1 MNRTKKFFFNTITTA
16 ALQVVTMLS
25 GFVLPKVMLS
35 VYGSEING
43 LVTSITQFISYLTL
57 VEAGLSGAIVY
68 SLYKPLAE
76 KNTPAINAII
86 SAAKKFYFK
95 TGYLFLGLI
104 LGGALV
110 YPLFI
115 KTGLLS
121 SLEVG
126 ILFVVLGANGILEF
140 FTLAKYRALL
150 TADQK
155 TYVISL
161 ASIVQVVLN
170 CVIIA
175 VLSYQGL
182 SVVIVRLVAIL
193 SILLR
198 TVILWA
204 YCKKKYTYLDFSV
217 EPDNAALSKRW
228 DALYFQIIGVVHTG
242 APVLIITAIL
252 SLNDVSVYSIYYMVI
267 SGISSVLGI
276 FMSGL
281 SAGFG
286 DLLARG
292 EKAAFKKAF
301 QQFEYMY
308 YIIITIVYSI
318 MMAAYIP
325 FIKVYTAGADI
336 NYIYP
341 VFAILITVNGYFY
354 SLKNPYGM
362 LTIAAGKY
370 RESRVQITIQASI
383 QILAS
388 VVGGLVWGLNG
399 VIIGAMLSNIYRDVD
414 FIFFA
419 PKHLI
424 DYKFTDSLVMWIRS
438 GVLFA
443 VFSICLRFVPSEH
456 VTGYLSWFIYAV
468 ILGLITV
475 AGVLLVNFLLDR
487 NRMKQCVIRVK
498 TMIIR
503 R

>member
-1 MNRTKKFFFNTITTA
+1 MNRTKKFFLNTVTTA
-16 ALQVVTMLS
+16 ALQIITMLT
-25 GFVLPKVMLS
+25 GFILPKVMLS

-68 SLYKPLAE
+68 SLYKPLAD
-76 KNTPAINAII
+76 NDTSAINSII
-86 SAAKKFYFK
+86 KAAKNFYFK

-104 LGGALV
+104 VGGALV
-110 YPLFI
+110 YPLFV
-115 KTGLLS
+115 KTEMLS
-121 SLEVG
+121 SVEMG

-170 CVIIA
+170 CVLIS
-175 VLSYQGL
+175 VLSYTGV
-182 SVVIVRLVAIL
+182 SIVIVRLVAIS

-198 TVILWA
+198 TVILWV
-204 YCKKKYTYLDFSV
+204 YCKRKYKYLDFSV
-217 EPDNAALSKRW
+217 APDNSALGKRW

-252 SLNDVSVYSIYYMVI
+252 SLNDVSVYSIYHVVI
-267 SGISSVLGI
+267 SGVNAVLGI
-276 FMSGL
+276 FTSGL

-286 DLLARG
+286 DLLVRN
-292 EKAAFKKAF
+292 EKSAFKKAF

-308 YIIITIVYSI
+308 YILITIVYSI

-325 FIKVYTAGADI
+325 FIKIYTAGADI
-336 NYIYP
+336 NYVYP
-341 VFAILITVNGYFY
+341 IFAVLITINGLSYN
-354 SLKNPYGM
+354 LKTPYGM

-370 RESRVQITIQASI
+370 RESRVQITIQAVI
-383 QILAS
+383 QIVAS
-388 VVGGLVWGLNG
+388 IVLGLIWGLNG
-399 VIIGAMLSNIYRDVD
+399 VIIGALLSNLYRDID

-424 DYKFTDSLVMWIRS
+424 PYKFTDTLKMWIRN
-438 GVLFA
+438 GILFA
-443 VFSICLRFVPSEH
+443 VLSVLLIMIPCDK
-456 VTGYLSWFIYAV
+456 VTGYLSWFIYAIVLGAISAITV
-468 ILGLITV
+468 ILVNLI
-475 AGVLLVNFLLDR
+475 FDR
-487 NRMKQCVIRVK
+487 KRMKECLVRIK
-498 TMIIR
+498 NLIKR